1 MPPFPPSPRAY
12 FHRRNSVS
20 SRTATVLLVG
30 GMTVATVLSGC
41 DGRDEPAHAGALRVA
56 TLLGEPSGTGFLT
69 ADAVRP
75 FVFPRD
81 HGAHPRFRQEWWY
94 LTAALRDP
102 ATGDEY
108 GVQFTLFRRALAAD
122 PGEGP
127 WRSAQAFLGHF
138 ALTDVERERH
148 VEAER
153 FSRGHPRL
161 AGVRTT
167 PFAAWIEGWRLE
179 SMGASIWPVRLEAS
193 TEAFGADLFLRETRP
208 PVFQGDRGLSTKGP
222 GAGSYYYSVPRLA
235 IEGTLRAG
243 DREADVAG
251 LGWFDREWSTSGLGA
266 EQIGWDWFALQLD
279 DGRSLMAYQIRRRD
293 GERGAY
299 DQGVLVSAEG
309 NVRRLGVDD
318 FSLSPERAWRDDAGT
333 TWPIAWRIA
342 VGDEVFIVD
351 AAIEDQVMD
360 TSIRY
365 WEGLVRVSD
374 PHARDIGRG
383 YMELTGY

>member
-1 MPPFPPSPRAY
+1 MRCCSGSALRSRSRAALLAGGLAAL
-12 FHRRNSVS
+12 VS
-20 SRTATVLLVG
+20 
-30 GMTVATVLSGC
+30 LSGC
-41 DGRDEPAHAGALRVA
+41 GDPHGPTAVGALRIT
-56 TLLGEPSGTGFLT
+56 TLLGAPSEAGFLT
-69 ADAVRP
+69 ADAVQP

-94 LTAALRDP
+94 LTAALEDP
-102 ATGDEY
+102 STGEEY

-122 PGEGP
+122 AEEGP

-138 ALTDVERERH
+138 ALTDVERADH

-153 FSRGHPRL
+153 FARGHPRL
-161 AGVRTT
+161 AGVRTA

-179 SMGASIWPVRLEAS
+179 STGASTWPMRLRARAES
-193 TEAFGADLFLRETRP
+193 FGVDLVLRETRP
-208 PVFQGDRGLSTKGP
+208 PVPQGDRGLSRKGP

-235 IEGTLRAG
+235 IEGTLRIG
-243 DREADVAG
+243 DREVEARG
-251 LGWFDREWSTSGLGA
+251 LGWFDREWSTSALGP

-293 GERGAY
+293 GARGAY
-299 DQGVLVSAEG
+299 DHGVLVSPDG
-309 NVRRLGVDD
+309 SPRTLTDTD
-318 FSLSPERAWRDDAGT
+318 FSLSPERVWRDDAGT
-333 TWPIAWRIA
+333 RWPLRWRIE
-342 VGDEVFIVD
+342 VGDEVFVVD

-360 TSIRY
+360 TAIRY

-374 PHARDIGRG
+374 PLSRDLGRG

>member
-1 MPPFPPSPRAY
+1 MRCFNVGR
-12 FHRRNSVS
+12 
-20 SRTATVLLVG
+20 SRLRCTPTVLVSGLVFLF
-30 GMTVATVLSGC
+30 VLSGC
-41 DGRDEPAHAGALRVA
+41 EDPEGLAPIGALRVA
-56 TLLGEPSGTGFLT
+56 TLLGEPSEAEFLT

-94 LTAALRDP
+94 LTAALED
-102 ATGDEY
+102 ASAGDEY
-108 GVQFTLFRRALAAD
+108 GVQFTLFRRALADGA
-122 PGEGP
+122 GEGP

-153 FSRGHPRL
+153 FARGHPRL
-161 AGVRTT
+161 AGVRAA
-167 PFAAWIEGWRLE
+167 PFAAWVEGWRLE
-179 SMGASIWPVRLEAS
+179 SVSAATWPARLQARAE
-193 TEAFGADLFLRETRP
+193 TFGVDLVMRNTHP
-208 PVFQGDRGLSTKGP
+208 PVPQGDRGLSTKGP

-235 IEGTLRAG
+235 IEGTLRIG
-243 DREADVAG
+243 DRAVDVRG
-251 LGWFDREWSTSGLGA
+251 LGWFDREWSTSALGA

-279 DGRSLMAYQIRRRD
+279 DGRSLMAYQVRRRD

-299 DQGVLVSAEG
+299 DQGLLVSADG
-309 NVRRLGVDD
+309 GARTLGVAD
-318 FSLSPERAWRDDAGT
+318 FSLSPERFWRDDTGT
-333 TWPIAWRIA
+333 RWPIRWRVA
-342 VGDEVFIVD
+342 VGDEVFVVD

-365 WEGLVRVSD
+365 WEGLVRVLD
-374 PHARDIGRG
+374 PLSRDLGRG

>member
-1 MPPFPPSPRAY
+1 MF
-12 FHRRNSVS
+12 
-20 SRTATVLLVG
+20 G
-30 GMTVATVLSGC
+30 LSGC
-41 DGRDEPAHAGALRVA
+41 GDANGPTGVGALRVT
-56 TLLGEPSGTGFLT
+56 TLLGEPSEAGFLI

-94 LTAALRDP
+94 LTAALKDRS
-102 ATGDEY
+102 TGEEY

-122 PGEGP
+122 AGEGP
-127 WRSAQAFLGHF
+127 WRAAQAFLGHF

-153 FSRGHPRL
+153 FARGHPRL
-161 AGVRTT
+161 AGVQTS

-179 SMGASIWPVRLEAS
+179 SIGASTWPVRLQAS
-193 TEAFGADLFLRETRP
+193 TESFGVDLVMRETRP
-208 PVFQGDRGLSTKGP
+208 PVPQGDRGLSMKGP

-235 IEGTLRAG
+235 IEGTLQIG
-243 DREADVAG
+243 DREVEARG
-251 LGWFDREWSTSGLGA
+251 LGWFDREWSTSALGA

-299 DQGVLVSAEG
+299 DQGVLVPAEG
-309 NVRRLGVDD
+309 GVRTLGSAD
-318 FSLSPERAWRDDAGT
+318 FSLSPERVWRDDAGT
-333 TWPIAWRIA
+333 RWPVRWRIA
-342 VGDEVFIVD
+342 VGDELFVVD

-374 PHARDIGRG
+374 PMARDLGRG

>member
-1 MPPFPPSPRAY
+1 MRCCNKGRLGFRAAV
-12 FHRRNSVS
+12 FLI
-20 SRTATVLLVG
+20 AG
-30 GMTVATVLSGC
+30 GMTAATVFSGC
-41 DGRDEPAHAGALRVA
+41 DDRSEPAHAGALRVA
-56 TLLGEPSGTGFLT
+56 TLLGEPSETGFLT

-75 FVFPRD
+75 FVFPGD
-81 HGAHPRFRQEWWY
+81 HGDHPGFRQEWWY
-94 LTAALRDP
+94 LTAALEDP

-108 GVQFTLFRRALAAD
+108 GVQFTLFRRALA
-122 PGEGP
+122 PEKGEGP

-138 ALTDVERERH
+138 ALTDVAREGH

-153 FSRGHPRL
+153 FTRSHPRL
-161 AGVRTT
+161 AGVRAA

-179 SMGASIWPVRLEAS
+179 SMGPSMWPVRLQAH
-193 TEAFGADLFLRETRP
+193 TESFGADLVLHETRP
-208 PVFQGDRGLSTKGP
+208 PVLQGDRGLSRKGP
-222 GAGSYYYSVPRLA
+222 AAGSYYYSVPRLA
-235 IEGTLRAG
+235 IQGSLRAG
-243 DREADVAG
+243 NREVDVAG

-299 DQGVLVSAEG
+299 DQGVLVSADG
-309 NVRRLGVDD
+309 HVRRLGVAD
-318 FSLSPERAWRDDAGT
+318 FSLSPERAWRDDSGT
-333 TWPIAWRIA
+333 RWPIRWRLA
-342 VGDEVFIVD
+342 VGDEVFVVD

-374 PHARDIGRG
+374 PHARDLGRG

>member
-1 MPPFPPSPRAY
+1 MRWPSGSCFR
-12 FHRRNSVS
+12 FR
-20 SRTATVLLVG
+20 SREALFAGGLAALVC
-30 GMTVATVLSGC
+30 LSGC
-41 DGRDEPAHAGALRVA
+41 GDPHGPTGVGALRVT
-56 TLLGEPSGTGFLT
+56 TLLGEPSEAGFLT

-94 LTAALRDP
+94 LTATLEDP
-102 ATGDEY
+102 SAGDEY
-108 GVQFTLFRRALAAD
+108 GVQFTLFRRALAAHAGD
-122 PGEGP
+122 GP

-148 VEAER
+148 FEAER
-153 FSRGHPRL
+153 FVRGHPRL
-161 AGVRTT
+161 AGVRST

-179 SMGASIWPVRLEAS
+179 SSGASTWPMRLRARAE
-193 TEAFGADLFLRETRP
+193 TFGVDLVLRETRP
-208 PVFQGDRGLSTKGP
+208 PVPQGDRGLSSKGP

-235 IEGTLRAG
+235 IEGTLRIG
-243 DREADVAG
+243 DREVETRG
-251 LGWFDREWSTSGLGA
+251 LGWFDREWSTSALGA

-299 DQGVLVSAEG
+299 DQGVLVSADG
-309 NVRRLGVDD
+309 GVRRLGVAD
-318 FSLSPERAWRDDAGT
+318 FSLSPERVWRDRAGT
-333 TWPIAWRIA
+333 RWPIRWRVA
-342 VGDEVFIVD
+342 VGDDVFVVD
-351 AAIEDQVMD
+351 AAIADQVMD

-374 PHARDIGRG
+374 PLARDLGRG

>member
-1 MPPFPPSPRAY
+1 MRCFNLGCAGLGGVRGTTTAL
-12 FHRRNSVS
+12 VS
-20 SRTATVLLVG
+20 GLVFLF
-30 GMTVATVLSGC
+30 VLSGC
-41 DGRDEPAHAGALRVA
+41 KDPEGSVPGGALRVA
-56 TLLGEPSGTGFLT
+56 TLLGEPPGAEFLT

-94 LTAALRDP
+94 LTAALED
-102 ATGDEY
+102 ASAGDEY
-108 GVQFTLFRRALAAD
+108 GVQFTLFRRALAAR
-122 PGEGP
+122 PGDGP
-127 WRSAQAFLGHF
+127 WRSAQAFLGHL

-153 FSRGHPRL
+153 FARGHPRL
-161 AGVRTT
+161 AGVRAA

-179 SMGASIWPVRLEAS
+179 SVGAATWPARLQAGAE
-193 TEAFGADLFLRETRP
+193 TFGVDLVMRNTHP
-208 PVFQGDRGLSTKGP
+208 PVPQGDRGLSTKGP

-235 IEGTLRAG
+235 IEGTLWIG
-243 DREADVAG
+243 DRAVEVRG
-251 LGWFDREWSTSGLGA
+251 LGWFDREWSTSALGP
-266 EQIGWDWFALQLD
+266 EQIGWDWFALQLG
-279 DGRSLMAYQIRRRD
+279 DGRSLMAYQVRRRD

-299 DQGVLVSAEG
+299 DQGLLVSVDGGTRA
-309 NVRRLGVDD
+309 LGVAD
-318 FSLSPERAWRDDAGT
+318 FSLSPERFWRDDTGAR
-333 TWPIAWRIA
+333 WPIRWRIA
-342 VGDEVFIVD
+342 VGEEVFVVD

-374 PHARDIGRG
+374 PLSRDLGRG

>member
-1 MPPFPPSPRAY
+1 MVLPNMRCCRES
-12 FHRRNSVS
+12 SVP
-20 SRTATVLLVG
+20 SRTATFHLAVA
-30 GMTVATVLSGC
+30 MIVATVLAGC
-41 DGRDEPAHAGALRVA
+41 DGRNEPANAGALRV
-56 TLLGEPSGTGFLT
+56 TSLLGEPTGAGFLT

-75 FVFPRD
+75 FVFPGD

-94 LTAALRDP
+94 LTAALEDP

-108 GVQFTLFRRALAAD
+108 GVQFTLFRRALAAQSGD
-122 PGEGP
+122 GP

-153 FSRGHPRL
+153 FARGHPRL
-161 AGVRTT
+161 AGIRAA

-179 SMGASIWPVRLEAS
+179 SMGPSTWPVQLQADADS
-193 TEAFGADLFLRETRP
+193 FGVDLVLHETRP
-208 PVFQGDRGLSTKGP
+208 PVLQGDRGLSRKGP

-235 IEGTLRAG
+235 IKGTIRAG
-243 DREADVAG
+243 DREVDVAG

-266 EQIGWDWFALQLD
+266 EQIGWDWFALQLA
-279 DGRSLMAYQIRRRD
+279 DGRSLMGYQVRRRD

-299 DQGVLVSAEG
+299 DQGVLVSADG
-309 NVRRLGVDD
+309 SVRRLGVAD
-318 FSLSPERAWRDDAGT
+318 FSLSPERTWRDDTGT
-333 TWPIAWRIA
+333 RWPIAWRIS
-342 VGDEVFIVD
+342 VGDEEFIVD

-365 WEGLVRVSD
+365 WEGLVSVSD
-374 PHARDIGRG
+374 PHARDLGRG

>member
-1 MPPFPPSPRAY
+1 M
-12 FHRRNSVS
+12 
-20 SRTATVLLVG
+20 ATI
-30 GMTVATVLSGC
+30 
-41 DGRDEPAHAGALRVA
+41 
-56 TLLGEPSGTGFLT
+56 LGEPSEGEFLM
-69 ADAVRP
+69 ANAVRP

-94 LTAALRDP
+94 LTAALEDRS
-102 ATGDEY
+102 TGEEY

-122 PGEGP
+122 AGEGP
-127 WRSAQAFLGHF
+127 WRAAQAFLGHF

-153 FSRGHPRL
+153 FARGHPRL

-179 SMGASIWPVRLEAS
+179 SMGASTWPMRLQAS
-193 TEAFGADLFLRETRP
+193 TEAFGVDLVLRATRP
-208 PVFQGDRGLSTKGP
+208 PVPQGDRGLSMKGP
-222 GAGSYYYSVPRLA
+222 GVGSYYYSVPRLA
-235 IEGTLRAG
+235 IEGTLRIG
-243 DREADVAG
+243 DREVEARG
-251 LGWFDREWSTSGLGA
+251 LGWFDREWSTSALGA
-266 EQIGWDWFALQLD
+266 DQIGWDWFALQLD

-293 GERGAY
+293 GDRGAY

-309 NVRRLGVDD
+309 GVRTLGIAD
-318 FSLSPERAWRDDAGT
+318 FSFSPERVWRDDAGT
-333 TWPIAWRIA
+333 RWPVRWRVS
-342 VGDEVFIVD
+342 VGDELFVVD

-374 PHARDIGRG
+374 PMARDLGRG

>member
-1 MPPFPPSPRAY
+1 MRCRSG
-12 FHRRNSVS
+12 SS
-20 SRTATVLLVG
+20 SRSRGRAALLAG
-30 GMTVATVLSGC
+30 GLAALVCLSGC
-41 DGRDEPAHAGALRVA
+41 GEPHGPSGAGALRVA
-56 TLLGEPSGTGFLT
+56 TLLGEPSEPGFLT

-81 HGAHPRFRQEWWY
+81 HGPHPGFRQEWWY
-94 LTAALRDP
+94 LTAALEDRS
-102 ATGDEY
+102 AGEEY

-122 PGEGP
+122 AGDGP

-153 FSRGHPRL
+153 FARGHPRL
-161 AGVRTT
+161 AGVRAD

-179 SMGASIWPVRLEAS
+179 STGASTWPMRLRARAE
-193 TEAFGADLFLRETRP
+193 TFGVDLVLRETRP
-208 PVFQGDRGLSTKGP
+208 PVLQGDRGLSRKGP

-235 IEGTLRAG
+235 IEGTLRIG
-243 DREADVAG
+243 DREVEARG
-251 LGWFDREWSTSGLGA
+251 LGWLDREWSTSALDA
-266 EQIGWDWFALQLD
+266 EQVGWDWFALQLD

-299 DQGVLVSAEG
+299 DQGVLVSPDGATRALR
-309 NVRRLGVDD
+309 VAD
-318 FSLSPERAWRDDAGT
+318 FSLSPARVWRDDAGRR
-333 TWPIAWRIA
+333 WPVRWRVE
-342 VGDEVFIVD
+342 VGDEVFVVD
-351 AAIEDQVMD
+351 AAIEDQAMD

-374 PHARDIGRG
+374 PLSRDLGRG